1 MDAEDFK
8 TLGECEFGTIWEV
21 QSENKVV
28 VNAYQAALYFSRED
42 FMHFAKMVEESVV
55 ALTGRGFQASSAPP
69 PAAPAAAPAAKKE
82 AQSEVAQITDFR
94 AFRKSKGSSAKD
106 EEDDD
111 FTS

>member
-28 VNAYQAALYFSRED
+28 VNAYQAALYFARED
-42 FMHFAKMVEESVV
+42 FLHFAKMVEESVI
-55 ALTGRGFQASSAPP
+55 ALTGKGFQEVSTPATP
-69 PAAPAAAPAAKKE
+69 PAAAKKE
-82 AQSEVAQITDFR
+82 AQAEVAQITDFR
-94 AFRKSKGSSAKD
+94 AFRKNKGANPE

>member
-28 VNAYQAALYFSRED
+28 VNAYQAALYFTRDD
-42 FMHFAKMVEESVV
+42 FLHFAKMIESSLL
-55 ALTGRGFQASSAPP
+55 ALTGKGFQEVKSAVTPP
-69 PAAPAAAPAAKKE
+69 TPPKKE
-82 AQSEVAQITDFR
+82 TPAEVGQITDFR
-94 AFRKSKGSSAKD
+94 AFRKSKGASVD
-106 EEDDD
+106 EDDD

>member
-28 VNAYQAALYFSRED
+28 VNAYQAALYFTRDD
-42 FMHFAKMVEESVV
+42 FLHFAKMVEESIL
-55 ALTGRGFQASSAPP
+55 ALTGKGFQETKSAVTPPAPP
-69 PAAPAAAPAAKKE
+69 KKE
-82 AQSEVAQITDFR
+82 AAAEVAQITDFR
-94 AFRKSKGSSAKD
+94 AFRKSKGASVD
-106 EEDDD
+106 EDDD

>member
-8 TLGECEFGTIWEV
+8 TLGECDFGTIWEV

-42 FMHFAKMVEESVV
+42 FLQFAKMVETSVL
-55 ALTGRGFQASSAPP
+55 ALTGKGFEASRTPAP
-69 PAAPAAAPAAKKE
+69 AKKE
-82 AQSEVAQITDFR
+82 TQPEIAQITDFR
-94 AFRKSKGSSAKD
+94 AFRKSKGALTP
-106 EEDDD
+106 EDDD

>member
-42 FMHFAKMVEESVV
+42 FLHFAKMVETSVIS
-55 ALTGRGFQASSAPP
+55 LTGKGFEEPRP
-69 PAAPAAAPAAKKE
+69 PAAAPPKKG

-94 AFRKSKGSSAKD
+94 AFRKSKGALRT
-106 EEDDD
+106 EDDD
-111 FTS
+111 FSS

>member
-42 FMHFAKMVEESVV
+42 FLHFAKMVEESVIT
-55 ALTGRGFQASSAPP
+55 LTGRGFQEPKAPQPPVAPP
-69 PAAPAAAPAAKKE
+69 PKKE
-82 AQSEVAQITDFR
+82 AAAEVAQITDFR
-94 AFRKSKGSSAKD
+94 AFRKSKGASVSE

>member
-42 FMHFAKMVEESVV
+42 FLHFAKMVEESVV
-55 ALTGRGFQASSAPP
+55 TLTGRGFQEAKAPQAPP
-69 PAAPAAAPAAKKE
+69 APPAAKKE
-82 AQSEVAQITDFR
+82 AAVEVAQITDFR
-94 AFRKSKGSSAKD
+94 AFRKSKGASVS

-111 FTS
+111 DFPS

>member
-28 VNAYQAALYFSRED
+28 VNAYQAALYFTRDD
-42 FMHFAKMVEESVV
+42 FLHFAKMVEASLLT
-55 ALTGRGFQASSAPP
+55 LTGKGFQEVKSAVTPPAPP
-69 PAAPAAAPAAKKE
+69 KKE
-82 AQSEVAQITDFR
+82 TPAEVTQITDFR
-94 AFRKSKGSSAKD
+94 AFRKSKGASVD
-106 EEDDD
+106 EDDD